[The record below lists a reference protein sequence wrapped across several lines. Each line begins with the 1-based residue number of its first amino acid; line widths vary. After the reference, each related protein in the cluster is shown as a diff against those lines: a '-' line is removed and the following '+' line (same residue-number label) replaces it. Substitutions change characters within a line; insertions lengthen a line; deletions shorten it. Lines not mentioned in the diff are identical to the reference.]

1 MKELQLKTYDTM
13 FILPTHMEQPDS
25 DKLLESIQSEIKR
38 QEGTVLESDTPS
50 RRSFA
55 RPMGKVYEGM
65 YLRMR
70 ISMDPE
76 RIKDF
81 TARLKLNTEIYRVQ
95 ILVSDGNPFT
105 RVAKPAEEDERGSRS
120 TRTPR
125 TTEPVSAPSKASA
138 KAPVVEKAAGKDAAK
153 ETVAK
158 EAVAAG
164 DAKNG

>member
-1 MKELQLKTYDTM
+1 MKTYDTM

-25 DKLLESIQSEIKR
+25 DKLLESIQTEITR

-65 YLRMR
+65 YYRMR
-70 ISMDPE
+70 ITMDPE
-76 RIKDF
+76 RIKDYK
-81 TARLKLNTEIYRVQ
+81 ARLKLNTEIYRVQ
-95 ILVSDGNPFT
+95 ILVSDGKPFT

-125 TTEPVSAPSKASA
+125 TTEPVTAPA
-138 KAPVVEKAAGKDAAK
+138 KAPAAEKAADEGA
-153 ETVAK
+153 AK
-158 EAVAAG
+158 EAVAKESVTAG
-164 DAKNG
+164 ESTDG